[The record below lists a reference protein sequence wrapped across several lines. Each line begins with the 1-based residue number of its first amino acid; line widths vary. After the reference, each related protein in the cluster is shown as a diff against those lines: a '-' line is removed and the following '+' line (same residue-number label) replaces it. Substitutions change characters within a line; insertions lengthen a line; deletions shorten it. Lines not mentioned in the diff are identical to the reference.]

1 MIQDKVRNDNSK
13 IGFSPQSTDQ
23 TNPQTLPQQSLKIPD
38 FFCPVPIA
46 VLASPEY
53 NQLRVGVRDCFVRM
67 CMFRNTKDRYT
78 QRVIHQKTGQT
89 FDLWDGTLQG
99 RLTDRLVKMMELT
112 ADTIRSYIKELVEA
126 DFLHECPRWKKI
138 GNTRRYV
145 ISHYQDQDAIQ
156 KYLDMVV
163 KTEKPNIQVVSEP
176 TKKVEPTKD
185 QCQTPV
191 NTGVSFSLDYQSKL
205 NSSSS
210 YNSDPQLQLPDTLD
224 TQAQPIPLH
233 SNLHQVWKQKTGKV
247 PSAIAV
253 QSVLEWGQIRFDL
266 SQKQFERALTKGL
279 QSWDGLHP
287 DGGYVEHITW
297 LEKDNRAYDGTT
309 GDWLIESL
317 KEQGWQPPPP
327 PKPKTN
333 PDSVVEIQQ
342 LTQSNQ
348 NVEVTRQKVNRDQ
361 QQKLHHQHEIEL
373 GIVKPMPDD
382 LQKRINLLGNQRI
395 R

>member
-1 MIQDKVRNDNSK
+1 MIQDKVRNDKSK

-23 TNPQTLPQQSLKIPD
+23 TNPQALPQQSLKIPD

-46 VLASPEY
+46 VLASPKY

-99 RLTDRLVKMMELT
+99 RLTDRLVQMMELT

-126 DFLHECPRWKKI
+126 NFLHECPRWKKI

-163 KTEKPNIQVVSEP
+163 KTEKPNIQVVQEP
-176 TKKVEPTKD
+176 TKKVEPTQD
-185 QCQTPV
+185 QYQTPV
-191 NTGVSFSLDYQSKL
+191 NTSVSFSLDQQSKL

-210 YNSDPQLQLPDTLD
+210 NNSDPQLQLPVTPD
-224 TQAQPIPLH
+224 TQSQPIPLH
-233 SNLHQVWKQKTGKV
+233 SNLHQIWKQKTGKV
-247 PSAIAV
+247 PSVGAV
-253 QSVLEWGQIRFDL
+253 QSVLEWGEIRFDL
-266 SQKQFERALTKGL
+266 SQKQFESALTKGL
-279 QSWDGLHP
+279 QNWDGLHP

-309 GDWLIESL
+309 GDWLISSL
-317 KEQGWQPPPP
+317 EGEGWKRPQ
-327 PKPKTN
+327 PKPKLN
-333 PDSVVEIQQ
+333 AVSAVEIQQ
-342 LTQSNQ
+342 LTKSNH
-348 NVEVTRQKVNRDQ
+348 NVEATRQLANHDQ
-361 QQKLHHQHEIEL
+361 QQKLQHQREIDQ

-382 LQKRINLLGNQRI
+382 LQKRINLLGHRS
-395 R
+395 

>member
-1 MIQDKVRNDNSK
+1 MIQDLVRNDNSN
-13 IGFSPQSTDQ
+13 SPQSTDQ
-23 TNPQTLPQQSLKIPD
+23 TNSQTLPQQSLKIPD

-99 RLTDRLVKMMELT
+99 RLTDRLVQMMELT
-112 ADTIRSYIKELVEA
+112 ADTIRSYIKELVA
-126 DFLHECPRWKKI
+126 TGILHECPRWKKI

-156 KYLDMVV
+156 KYLDLVV
-163 KTEKPNIQVVSEP
+163 KTEKPNIQVVPEP
-176 TKKVEPTKD
+176 TKKVEPSND
-185 QCQTPV
+185 QSQTPV
-191 NTGVSFSLDYQSKL
+191 NTSVSFSLDYQSKL
-205 NSSSS
+205 NSSSA
-210 YNSDPQLQLPDTLD
+210 YNPDPQLQLPDTPD
-224 TQAQPIPLH
+224 TQSQPIPLH

-247 PSAIAV
+247 PSVGAV
-253 QSVLEWGQIRFDL
+253 QRVLEWGEVRFDL
-266 SQKQFERALTKGL
+266 SQKQFESALTKGL
-279 QSWDGLHP
+279 QNWDGLHP

-309 GDWLIESL
+309 GDWLITALED
-317 KEQGWQPPPP
+317 EGWKKPHPQP
-327 PKPKTN
+327 KLNT
-333 PDSVVEIQQ
+333 DSVLELQQ
-342 LTQSNQ
+342 LTKSNQ
-348 NVEVTRQKVNRDQ
+348 NVEVTRQLANHDQ
-361 QQKLHHQHEIEL
+361 QQKLQHQHDIDQ

-382 LQKRINLLGNQRI
+382 LQKRINLLGNRK
-395 R
+395 

>member
-1 MIQDKVRNDNSK
+1 MIQDLVRNDNSN
-13 IGFSPQSTDQ
+13 SPQSTDQ
-23 TNPQTLPQQSLKIPD
+23 TNSQTLPQQSLKIPD

-99 RLTDRLVKMMELT
+99 RLTDRLVQIMELT
-112 ADTIRSYIKELVEA
+112 ADTIRSYIKELVA
-126 DFLHECPRWKKI
+126 TGILHECPRWKKI

-156 KYLDMVV
+156 KYLDLVV
-163 KTEKPNIQVVSEP
+163 KTEKPNIQVVPEP
-176 TKKVEPTKD
+176 TKKVEPSND
-185 QCQTPV
+185 QDQTPV
-191 NTGVSFSLDYQSKL
+191 NTSVSFSLDPQSKL

-210 YNSDPQLQLPDTLD
+210 YNPDPQLQLPDTPD
-224 TQAQPIPLH
+224 TQSQPIPLH

-247 PSAIAV
+247 PSVGAV
-253 QSVLEWGQIRFDL
+253 QRVLEWGEVRFDL
-266 SQKQFERALTKGL
+266 SQKQFESALTKGL
-279 QSWDGLHP
+279 QNWDGLHP

-309 GDWLIESL
+309 GDWLITSL
-317 KEQGWQPPPP
+317 EAQGWKKPH
-327 PKPKTN
+327 PKPKLNT
-333 PDSVVEIQQ
+333 DSVLELQQ
-342 LTQSNQ
+342 LTKSNQ
-348 NVEVTRQKVNRDQ
+348 NVELTRQLANHDQ
-361 QQKLHHQHEIEL
+361 QQKLQHQHDIDQ

-382 LQKRINLLGNQRI
+382 LQKRINLLGNRK
-395 R
+395 